1 MNWEID
7 TAAKRARLAPRKN
20 PYWCSI
26 AGGRGGVSL
35 GYRRIGAGPGAWIA
49 KIVAA
54 GQRVEE
60 RIGVADDKASA
71 AVAALGYRAAV
82 ALTLE
87 WSVRQYASI
96 EAKSGD
102 ATARRLTVGTAIEAY
117 VIARKARSE
126 REGRNAEGRL
136 AKHVLSD
143 RTFADTTLAKLQ
155 AATIEEWRG
164 RLQVRPLNID
174 ASDRTRASEGL
185 APASV
190 DRLLTDLRAAL
201 NMAAVRYR
209 RQLPGA
215 FSQEVRVG
223 TKAIGAQAEARRQI
237 LTDEQVRLLVEAAF
251 QVDNTGDFGRLVL
264 LAAATGARFSQL
276 AALKVGDLQT
286 QLGRVLVPGSQKGRS
301 RQAKPPAPVPLSDET
316 ILRLLPATQGRG
328 LSEPLLMRW
337 QLRLIARYRWAR
349 DFRRKW
355 IFADEI
361 TLPWRAIVN
370 QTGLPP
376 DTVMYSLRHSSIVRG
391 LRAMLP
397 VRLVAALHDT
407 SVKMI
412 EQHYAAFIVDATED
426 IARRATISFASD
438 EVPLPAAATNVT

>member
-35 GYRRIGAGPGAWIA
+35 GYRRLTVGPGAWIA
-49 KIVAA
+49 KIVNA
-54 GQRVEE
+54 GQRAEE
-60 RIGVADDKASA
+60 RIGIADDKSLA
-71 AVAALGYRAAV
+71 ADAIGYRAAV

-87 WSVRQYASI
+87 WSVRQHATL
-96 EAKSGD
+96 EAKTAD
-102 ATARRLTVGTAIEAY
+102 APATRLTVRTAVEEY
-117 VIARKARSE
+117 VRARKARSE
-126 REGRNAEGRL
+126 RGGQDAESRL

-143 RTFADTTLAKLQ
+143 KPFVDTALTKLQ
-155 AATIEEWRG
+155 AASIDEWRG
-164 RLQVRPLNID
+164 RLPIRPFGVSAAD
-174 ASDRTRASEGL
+174 AASEGL

-223 TKAIGAQAEARRQI
+223 TKALGAQADARRQI
-237 LTDEQVRLLVEAAF
+237 LTDGQIRLLVEAAF
-251 QVDNTGDFGRLVL
+251 DVDDTGDFGRLVL

-276 AALKVGDLQT
+276 AALNVGDLQS
-286 QLGRVLVPGSQKGRS
+286 QLGRVLVPGSKKGRS
-301 RQAKPPAPVPLSDET
+301 KRARPPAPVPLSDET

-337 QLRLIARYRWAR
+337 QLRLISRYRWAR

-355 IFADEI
+355 ISADEI
-361 TLPWRAIVN
+361 ARPWSEIVKR
-370 QTGLPP
+370 TGLPP
-376 DTVMYSLRHSSIVRG
+376 DTVMYALRHSSIVRG

-426 IARRATISFASD
+426 IARRATISFASG
-438 EVPLPAAATNVT
+438 EVPLYSRDATNVT